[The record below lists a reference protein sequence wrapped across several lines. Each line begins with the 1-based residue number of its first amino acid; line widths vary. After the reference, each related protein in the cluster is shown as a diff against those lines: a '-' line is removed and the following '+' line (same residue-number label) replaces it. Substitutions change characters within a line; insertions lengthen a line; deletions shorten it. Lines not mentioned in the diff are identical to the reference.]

1 MIRRLYNSLL
11 LTSRFF
17 LQSRLLLQL
26 KQQLHTNHM
35 STTSKA
41 RGLHVTESS
50 SAKEETC
57 TEMDESV
64 THHRHSNSA
73 DEGIAELDGPTSV
86 PVLLEMLRE
95 KDDRIQ
101 VLGEN
106 ISRVSVSIQTLQR
119 DLQLSAGIAQW

>member
-1 MIRRLYNSLL
+1 
-11 LTSRFF
+11 
-17 LQSRLLLQL
+17 
-26 KQQLHTNHM
+26 M
-35 STTSKA
+35 STTRKA
-41 RGLHVTESS
+41 HGTHVTGSS
-50 SAKEETC
+50 SAKEDTR
-57 TEMDESV
+57 TTIDELK

-106 ISRVSVSIQTLQR
+106 ISRVSDNMKTRLAGLHTFLIKVQPIFLQKTV
-119 DLQLSAGIAQW
+119 